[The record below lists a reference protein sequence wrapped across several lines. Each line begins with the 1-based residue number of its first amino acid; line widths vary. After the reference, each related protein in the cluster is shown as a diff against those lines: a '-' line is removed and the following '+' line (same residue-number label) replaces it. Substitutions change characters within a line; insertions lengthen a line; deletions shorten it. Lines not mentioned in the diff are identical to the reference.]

1 MDTLDTKIQEMFI
14 RVREYGGQFTAAF
27 PAGSYGAGLFAQLGA
42 VVEELRAHALDQS
55 KGRSSVRESS
65 ASKSAGRDELSRR
78 MDAISRT
85 ARVIAFTTPGLE
97 NKFRMPRG
105 VGDQALL
112 TLARAFAADAE
123 PLKAEFIKRG
133 LPADFVQDLVEAAD
147 AFDAAINQK
156 VQHRGKQV
164 AATAAIDEMIG
175 RGLRIVRELNA
186 LVRNILAHDPAALAA
201 WESASHVERPTRK
214 GRARSNDS
222 NDAPPAHGG
231 PGADQPPNA

>member
-1 MDTLDTKIQEMFI
+1 MDTLDTKREEMFI
-14 RVREYGGQFTAAF
+14 RSREFGQQFAAAF
-27 PAGSYGAGLFAQLGA
+27 PAGSYGAELFGQLGV

-65 ASKSAGRDELSRR
+65 ASKSAGRDELTRQ

-112 TLARAFAADAE
+112 TLAGAFAADAE

-133 LPADFVQDLVEAAD
+133 LPADFIQNLKEAAE

-164 AATAAIDEMIG
+164 AATAAIDEMTG
-175 RGLRIVRELNA
+175 RGVRLVRELDA
-186 LVRNILAHDPAALAA
+186 LVRNTFANDASALAA

-214 GRARSNDS
+214 SRPKSNGS
-222 NDAPPAHGG
+222 NEGTPAHG
-231 PGADQPPNA
+231 